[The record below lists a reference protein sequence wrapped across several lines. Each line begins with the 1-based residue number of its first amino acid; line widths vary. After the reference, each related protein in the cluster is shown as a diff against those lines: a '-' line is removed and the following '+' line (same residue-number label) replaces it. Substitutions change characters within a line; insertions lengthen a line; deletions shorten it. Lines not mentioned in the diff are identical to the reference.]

1 MNPQQPVPQTG
12 TLPIK
17 LYPPGVYQGGG
28 ELNPYDL
35 FWRQALY
42 LVKLLPFLLERIGFE
57 PMTELTN
64 KFTVC
69 RFGPLSHLSKILGP
83 VGFEPTTCPL

>member
-1 MNPQQPVPQTG
+1 MFQE
-12 TLPIK
+12 K
-17 LYPPGVYQGGG
+17 G

-42 LVKLLPFLLERIGFE
+42 LVKLFSFLERIGFE

-69 RFGPLSHLSKILGP
+69 RFGPLSHLSKNLGP
-83 VGFEPTTCPL
+83 VGLEPTTFPL